1 MVSGGFAVVSVL
13 YIAFFVALAVLTVA
27 LIVLVFAAIRVLRLS
42 TTERQLRIERLRY
55 QAVVDG
61 IDDGGAGPE
70 TNGPDAAGPAAPTA

>member
-13 YIAFFVALAVLTVA
+13 YIAFVVALAVLTVA

-42 TTERQLRIERLRY
+42 ATERQLRIERLRY

-61 IDDGGAGPE
+61 IDDGGAEPSGPV
-70 TNGPDAAGPAAPTA
+70 APAP

>member
-13 YIAFFVALAVLTVA
+13 YIAFVVALAVLTVA

-42 TTERQLRIERLRY
+42 ATERQLRIERLRY

-61 IDDGGAGPE
+61 IDDGGAEPSGPV
-70 TNGPDAAGPAAPTA
+70 APAL

>member
-42 TTERQLRIERLRY
+42 ATERQLRIERLRY

-61 IDDGGAGPE
+61 IDDGGAGGDKS
-70 TNGPDAAGPAAPTA
+70 GPDASGPAAPTA

>member
-42 TTERQLRIERLRY
+42 ATERQLRIERLRY

-61 IDDGGAGPE
+61 IDDGGASPD
-70 TNGPDAAGPAAPTA
+70 TSGPDASGPAAPTA

>member
-1 MVSGGFAVVSVL
+1 MISGGFAVVSVL

-42 TTERQLRIERLRY
+42 ATERRLRIERLRY

-61 IDDGGAGPE
+61 IGDGS
-70 TNGPDAAGPAAPTA
+70 TGPDTTGPSAPTP

>member
-61 IDDGGAGPE
+61 IDDGGASPD
-70 TNGPDAAGPAAPTA
+70 TSGPDASGPAAPTA